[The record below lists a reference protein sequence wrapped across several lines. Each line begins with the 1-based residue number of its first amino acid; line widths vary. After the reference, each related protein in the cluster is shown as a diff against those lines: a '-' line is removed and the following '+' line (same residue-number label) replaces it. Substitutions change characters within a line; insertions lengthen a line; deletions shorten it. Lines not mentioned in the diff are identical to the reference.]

1 MLSRLFWVGIAGV
14 ALVTGMIL
22 QDGDRILAW
31 GHDSGISQSTERA
44 IAEGIERSVEGGF
57 ERMQVIDSEG
67 REIDVP
73 PQTRRA
79 FADAVGRLVKA
90 EADLAVIKVRDGAA
104 AELQAANVRR
114 DAARA
119 EVDRLKADIKS
130 QGQAAA
136 LEQDA
141 VRETVRQEVRD
152 QIRTT
157 VREAVRN

>member
-14 ALVTGMIL
+14 ALVTGMVL

-31 GHDSGISQSTERA
+31 GHDSGISRGAERA
-44 IAEGIERSVEGGF
+44 IGEGIERSVEGGL
-57 ERMQVIDSEG
+57 ERMQVVDSEG

-73 PQTRRA
+73 PDTRRA

-90 EADLAVIKVRDGAA
+90 EADLAVVKVRDGAD
-104 AELQAANVRR
+104 AELQAANARR

-119 EVDRLKADIKS
+119 EVDQLKNAITA

-141 VRETVRQEVRD
+141 VRTTVRQEVRD

>member
-22 QDGDRILAW
+22 QDGDRFMAMV
-31 GHDSGISQSTERA
+31 DQSEVSATAERA
-44 IAEGIERSVEGGF
+44 IARGIERSVEGGF

-73 PQTRRA
+73 PETRRA
-79 FADAVGRLVKA
+79 FADSVGRLVKA

-104 AELQAANVRR
+104 AELQAANARR

-141 VRETVRQEVRD
+141 VREAVRQEVRD